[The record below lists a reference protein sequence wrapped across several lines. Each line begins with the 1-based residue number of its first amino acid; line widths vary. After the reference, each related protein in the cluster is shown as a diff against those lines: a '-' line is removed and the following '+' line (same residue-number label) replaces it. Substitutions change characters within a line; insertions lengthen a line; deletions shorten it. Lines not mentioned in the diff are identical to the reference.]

1 MLCCLLVSD
10 YRSIGVRCWCH
21 FLPSRFSLICSVR
34 CWSKEA
40 FLSKIQEL
48 EWYVIFFRCFFVCV
62 WDTWAIIILFV
73 IFISPG
79 ALRARSSFIIY
90 LFSEASVQNVT
101 MMILCI
107 RTIYIYVPVWPDI
120 RFTYWGAINQKVI
133 FHFSSIH
140 RSITKHKH
148 TQEYAT
154 TGSSKSWQLII
165 HSNLTLRQEYP
176 QT

>member
-48 EWYVIFFRCFFVCV
+48 KWYVIFSVVFLCV
-62 WDTWAIIILFV
+62 WDTLGNNNFVV
-73 IFISPG
+73 IFVSPG
-79 ALRARSSFIIY
+79 ALRARSNLIIY
-90 LFSEASVQNVT
+90 SFSEASVQNVT

-120 RFTYWGAINQKVI
+120 RFTSRRHQSKSNIS
-133 FHFSSIH
+133 FSSID
-140 RSITKHKH
+140 RSITNHKH
-148 TQEYAT
+148 SVLPHWY
-154 TGSSKSWQLII
+154 
-165 HSNLTLRQEYP
+165 R
-176 QT
+176 